1 MPKANVFNMAG
12 QQVGEI
18 ELSEAVFGIEPNQAV
33 VHEVVK
39 NHLANC
45 RQGTQSALTRAEVS
59 GGGKKPWRQKGTGH
73 ARQGS
78 TRAPQWTHGGIVFAP
93 KPRDYSYTLNKKV
106 KRLALKSA
114 LSAKAA
120 QGAVLVVDGLKLEEI
135 KTKAMKEML
144 NSIGASKSVVITPE
158 VDQIVVKSARNIP
171 GVVTTTA
178 KILSVYDIVNAKQ
191 LVIDKAALAIIEE
204 AVSYTHLSTS
214 SGTSGLPATS
224 GPCRRAPPY
233 SPASPCSLFGRPLS
247 RPSLSKPSCCSP

>member
-1 MPKANVFNMAG
+1 MPKATVVDMTG
-12 QQVGEI
+12 KKVGEV
-18 ELSEAVFGIEPNQAV
+18 ELSEAVFGIEPNQNV
-33 VHEVVK
+33 VHDVVK

-114 LSAKAA
+114 LSDKAA
-120 QGAVLVVDGLKLEEI
+120 QGNVIVVDGLNLDAI
-135 KTKAMKEML
+135 KTKTMAGFLSAVEAKK
-144 NSIGASKSVVITPE
+144 AVVVTPE
-158 VDQIVVKSARNIP
+158 LNENVVKSARNIP

-178 KILSVYDIVNAKQ
+178 KLLSVYDIVNANQ
-191 LVIDKAALAIIEE
+191 FIVDKAALAVIEE
-204 AVSYTHLSTS
+204 VFA
-214 SGTSGLPATS
+214 
-224 GPCRRAPPY
+224 
-233 SPASPCSLFGRPLS
+233 
-247 RPSLSKPSCCSP
+247 